1 MAQTEPDA
9 PPPPASTP
17 SEVEN
22 EPILR
27 HVVHVIRRYRAA
39 ILVWLAAVAM
49 ALTVALLALF
59 LLAPS
64 QEITTLP
71 FRLDFEGADRGTYP
85 SGSKFTPSEIIGTPV
100 LLRVFNDNNLG
111 RYCSFAQF
119 SRGVFVLESNQVADE
134 LAREYTARLADTR
147 LSAIDRERLEREY
160 ELKRASIS
168 KSDYALNFSN
178 FHGNTLPPSLAKK
191 ALSDILK
198 TWAQDA
204 MVEKKVLEYHV
215 PVLSQKVLD
224 RKLIASSDP
233 DDYVVLLTVLRMK
246 AQTLAMNLNQIAKI
260 PGVEVVRS
268 RTDRASLQEV
278 SLQLDDLVRY
288 RIEPMIKTLCSSGM
302 VRSPA
307 STLSVL
313 QSQLSYDERN
323 LQAAQQREQSL
334 RDAFSTYEKGLTPQG
349 GGTASST
356 ATQRTSGE
364 PNGGGGETVTPQI
377 NDTFLDRIVR
387 LSTRIDDRVFRQA
400 MVTDIK
406 NASVETIAPQAN
418 VLYDRELIET
428 VKSARPGAADASTQA
443 RIKHEIDTVY
453 ADLQGVVTSLSEIH
467 AAASQQLNPVT
478 ELFTFAAAPTVRR
491 EAALQPIRLIAFGLM
506 LFLMSIPVVIAGCL
520 IHERVE
526 IENAAEDE
534 IDPELH
540 GAASS

>member
-1 MAQTEPDA
+1 MAQTETD
-9 PPPPASTP
+9 PPLPPASPP

-22 EPILR
+22 ESILR

-39 ILVWLAAVAM
+39 ILVWLAAIAM

-64 QEITTLP
+64 QEITSRP

-85 SGSKFTPSEIIGTPV
+85 NGTKFSASEIIGIPV
-100 LLRVFNDNNLG
+100 LLRVFNENNLG
-111 RYCSFAQF
+111 RYCSFDQF
-119 SRGVFVLESNQVADE
+119 SHGIFVLESNQVADE
-134 LAREYTARLADTR
+134 LAREYSARLTDTR

-168 KSDYALNFSN
+168 KSDYALNFNN
-178 FHGNTLPPSLAKK
+178 FHGSTLPPSLAKK
-191 ALSDILK
+191 ALDDILQN
-198 TWAQDA
+198 WAQHA

-224 RKLIASSDP
+224 RKLISSSDP

-246 AQTLAMNLNQIAKI
+246 AQTLMQNLNQIAKI

-268 RTDRASLQEV
+268 KTDHASLQEV
-278 SLQLDDLVRY
+278 SLRLDDLVRY
-288 RIEPMIKTLCSSGM
+288 RIEPMIKSVCSSGM

-323 LQAAQQREQSL
+323 LLAAQQREQSL
-334 RDAFSTYEKGLTPQG
+334 RDAFSTYEKESTPQTG
-349 GGTASST
+349 ATAPSA
-356 ATQRTSGE
+356 ATQRSSGE
-364 PNGGGGETVTPQI
+364 PNGGETVTPQI

-406 NASVETIAPQAN
+406 EASITTIGPQAN
-418 VLYDRELIET
+418 VVYDRELIET
-428 VKSARPGAADASTQA
+428 VKGARPGAPDPATQA
-443 RIKHEIDTVY
+443 RIKHEIDSVY
-453 ADLQGVVTSLSEIH
+453 SDLQGVVTSLSEIH

-478 ELFTFAAAPTVRR
+478 ELFSFASAPTVRR
-491 EAALQPIRLIAFGLM
+491 EVALQPIRLIAFGLM

-540 GAASS
+540 PSASA